1 MIKSYTSTFPRLI
14 RWILNLGLVLLLLM
28 TMMRVALFL
37 FFPNQGNS
45 FPEVGKAMLLGLRYD
60 LRSTAIILVTV
71 LVFGSI
77 PMLSPFRSDLNRKIW
92 LNLLGV
98 LAFLLLFFYTIDF
111 AHFSYLNQRL
121 NASVLNYLE
130 DTSISLG
137 MVWESYPVIR
147 LILVILLVTFA
158 FAWLL
163 RLLFRKIA
171 RADSRP
177 TKRTRITSFI
187 AVFLVC
193 GICIFGRFNQYPL
206 RWSDAF
212 ALGSDYKANL
222 ALNPFESFLNSLKFR
237 KSTYDLD
244 RLRELSPVLREFLGI
259 RPGAG
264 VELNFARTAEPRSD
278 AIKTRPNI
286 VLVLCESFSGYKSSM
301 WGNPLNTTPFFD
313 SLSRKGLFFDHC
325 FTPTYGTARGVWATV
340 TGIPDVEMPTTAS
353 RNPLAVNQRTII
365 NEFKNYGKFYFL
377 GGSSSWANIRGL
389 LTNNI
394 DGLNMYE
401 ENSYRSPRID
411 VWGISDKNLF
421 LEANEVLAKQDS
433 PFFAII
439 QTADNHRPY
448 TIPEED
454 RATFQT
460 VDVPVDSLKKYGFET
475 LAELNAF
482 RYTDFCFEQFFNA
495 ARKEKYFENTIFA
508 FIGDHGIPGNASAIL
523 PEAWTSQRLAAE
535 HVPLLFYSPGLLP
548 ARRIGTICSQIDILP
563 TLAGLLDAPY
573 LNTSLGRDLLDTA
586 TSGMGAAFI
595 FDPDYAQTGVVMG
608 DHFFRTQLKTKQ
620 VEFVSIRNND
630 KAEKQDDN
638 EVVMKKMKLLSDA
651 IHEASKYLI
660 LNNKKE
666 QLSIGDAGPGR

>member
-1 MIKSYTSTFPRLI
+1 MIKSFMSTLPRLI
-14 RWILNLGLVLLLLM
+14 RWILNLGLILILLM
-28 TMMRVALFL
+28 TVMRLALYL

-45 FPEVGKAMLLGLRYD
+45 FGDVVNAMILGLRYD
-60 LRSTAIILVTV
+60 LRTISIILVAI
-71 LVFGSI
+71 LIFGSI
-77 PMLSPFRSDLNRKIW
+77 PRLSPFRNGNRKVW
-92 LNLLGV
+92 LNLLG
-98 LAFLLLFFYTIDF
+98 FLVFLILFFYAIDF

-147 LILVILLVTFA
+147 LILVILLVTFG
-158 FAWLL
+158 FLLLL
-163 RLLFRKIA
+163 RFFYRKIA
-171 RADSRP
+171 GAEGKPSRAN
-177 TKRTRITSFI
+177 KIYSFI
-187 AVFLVC
+187 VVFLVC

-237 KSTYDLD
+237 KSTYDLEK
-244 RLRELSPVLREFLGI
+244 LRELNPVLAGFLGLK
-259 RPGAG
+259 G
-264 VELNFARTAEPRSD
+264 VAEQGHPFARTIQPRAG
-278 AIKTRPNI
+278 AIKSRPNI

-313 SLSRKGLFFDHC
+313 SLSKQGLFFDHC

-365 NEFKNYGKFYFL
+365 NEFKNYAKFYFL

-394 DGLNMYE
+394 EGLQMYE

-421 LEANEVLAKQDS
+421 LEANEVMAKQDS

-439 QTADNHRPY
+439 QTSDNHRPY

-454 RATFQT
+454 RAAFRL
-460 VDVPVDSLKKYGFET
+460 VDVPIDTLKKYGFET

-482 RYTDFCFEQFFNA
+482 RYTDFCFEQFFKA
-495 ARKEKYFENTIFA
+495 ASKENYFKNTVFA
-508 FIGDHGIPGNASAIL
+508 FVGDHGIPGNASAIL
-523 PEAWTSQRLAAE
+523 PNAWTAQRLAAE
-535 HVPLLFYSPGLLP
+535 HVPLLFYGSGLLP
-548 ARRIGTICSQIDILP
+548 ARRIEKICSQIDILP
-563 TLAGLLDAPY
+563 TLAGMIDAPY
-573 LNTSLGRDLLDTA
+573 VNSALGRDLLD
-586 TSGMGAAFI
+586 SSSREQGAAFI

-608 DHFFRTQLKTKQ
+608 DHFQRTQLKTGQ
-620 VEFVSIRNND
+620 REFVSIRNND
-630 KAEKQDDN
+630 KPSGNTENEKIN
-638 EVVMKKMKLLSDA
+638 KEMKLLSDA
-651 IHEASKYLI
+651 IYEASKYLI
-660 LNNKKE
+660 LNNKK
-666 QLSIGDAGPGR
+666 DK